1 MNSMDTTRTA
11 QVIASEKR
19 LLEAMKTSNVE
30 LLDTLLHDELLF
42 NGPNGET
49 ASKSADLANYR
60 SGNINLHAVES
71 SDQVLSAIGDD
82 VVVAVTVE
90 IRGNYLGQELDGK
103 FRYLRVWK
111 LLDGNWKV
119 IAGSVVTLSGAS

>member
-1 MNSMDTTRTA
+1 MDTTRKA

-30 LLDTLLHDELLF
+30 LLDKLLHDDLLF

-49 ASKSADLANYR
+49 ATKSADLANYR

-71 SDQVLSAIGDD
+71 SNQLLSEIGDD

-103 FRYLRVWK
+103 FRYIRVWK
-111 LLDGNWKV
+111 LFGRDWKV
-119 IAGSVVTLSGAS
+119 IAGSVVALSAS